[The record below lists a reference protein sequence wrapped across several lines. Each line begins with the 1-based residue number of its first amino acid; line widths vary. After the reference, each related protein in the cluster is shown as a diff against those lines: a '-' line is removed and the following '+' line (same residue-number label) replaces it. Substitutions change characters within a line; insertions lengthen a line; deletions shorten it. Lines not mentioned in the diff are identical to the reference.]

1 MGLYK
6 IEITEKYIPKNNL
19 KEINQINKLKKFQIK
34 MSILIKI
41 LIQTQITQHK
51 SSKKNQNLRK

>member
-19 KEINQINKLKKFQIK
+19 KEINQINKLKKVQIK

-41 LIQTQITQHK
+41 LIQTQITQYK